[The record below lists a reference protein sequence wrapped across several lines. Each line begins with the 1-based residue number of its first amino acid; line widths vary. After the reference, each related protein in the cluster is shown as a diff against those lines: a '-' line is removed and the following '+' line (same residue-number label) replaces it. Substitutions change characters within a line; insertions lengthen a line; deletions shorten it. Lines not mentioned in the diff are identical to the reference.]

1 MTAVQVLGFVGIL
14 LIIGFLA
21 DYLFRKTRFPDILIL
36 IVLGYLIGPV
46 FHIVNPSEIAP
57 ASQVIAGLAL
67 VVILFNGGLDL
78 EFAKVLSSA
87 PRALI
92 LVIVGI
98 VVSMASTAAFAYYLM
113 GWGFMDSFLLGAIL
127 GGTSPSIVM
136 PLISRVKLPDEVSSI
151 LSLESAFNG
160 AIVIVV
166 ALVILEVITT
176 GQTGNTAL
184 MVVEKISLQVFLGG
198 LIGVIAGIVW
208 LWALTLLEGETYDD
222 ILTLAIAFLLYF
234 TVESMNG
241 SGVIFAIT
249 FGLMLGN
256 GVEVAKFL
264 GIKRTVVIHELMK
277 KFHSQMSFLI
287 KTFFFVYLGIL
298 VSFQRIEFIVIGI
311 LILLALLGAR
321 YIAIRISTCRGCF
334 EKDDI
339 QTMIVMMPRGL
350 AAAIMAISFGPAFV
364 EKLMPGAGMKGFF
377 EDVAF
382 VVILGTAIVTTI
394 GVSIISY
401 YEMKKMK
408 DSEETNTSK

>member
-57 ASQVIAGLAL
+57 ASQVIASLAL

-113 GWGFMDSFLLGAIL
+113 GWGFMDSLLLGAIL

-136 PLISRVKLPDEVSSI
+136 PLISRAKLPDEASSI

-176 GQTGNTAL
+176 GQTGNTAF
-184 MVVEKISLQVFLGG
+184 MVVEKIGLQIFLGG
-198 LIGVIAGIVW
+198 LIGVIVGVVW
-208 LWALTLLEGETYDD
+208 LWVLTLLEGETYDD

-234 TVESMNG
+234 IVESMNG

-287 KTFFFVYLGIL
+287 KTFFFVYLGLMI
-298 VSFQRIEFIVIGI
+298 SFAHYG
-311 LILLALLGAR
+311 LILAGVALSLVLLLVR
-321 YIAIRISTCRGCF
+321 YIAVLLSSIRS
-334 EKDDI
+334 DI
-339 QTMIVMMPRGL
+339 LLENKGLLTTMLPRGL
-350 AAAIMAISFGPAFV
+350 SAAVVAEIVVASGIPNASIYPGVIM
-364 EKLMPGAGMKGFF
+364 
-377 EDVAF
+377 
-382 VVILGTAIVTTI
+382 VVIVTTVVISAI
-394 GVSIISY
+394 GIPIFTRTRQKS
-401 YEMKKMK
+401 
-408 DSEETNTSK
+408 